1 MSKIIINDYDE
12 IHFALKW
19 IICIFQEHVSYSSS
33 LIKKIRSD
41 EISITDANRKSLYQS
56 GAYNYAM
63 ILLSELYELS
73 KVIRDDDIRL
83 SKLLD
88 EMTNQY
94 KESNFNDLK
103 NELTNFVNLNA
114 ELISRLKDRRDKEDV
129 HLTRFTSTIKTSYKE
144 KSVEIHKSTILL
156 EDELILLIN
165 FLIKIINSISI
176 LLNEYDLGKFEIL
189 SDFEFIY

>member
-1 MSKIIINDYDE
+1 
-12 IHFALKW
+12 
-19 IICIFQEHVSYSSS
+19 
-33 LIKKIRSD
+33 
-41 EISITDANRKSLYQS
+41 LYQS